1 MNELVFGLSSACCK
15 CCILPSAPFQ
25 DVSFTFLPTR
35 CQCSASKSMKVV
47 NTPIK
52 WQVML
57 CLFILE
63 AHKTN
68 CTYYIYSIY
77 KVVYFVILAQ
87 SGVVSFICLIIFF
100 ANGQ

>member
-1 MNELVFGLSSACCK
+1 
-15 CCILPSAPFQ
+15 
-25 DVSFTFLPTR
+25 
-35 CQCSASKSMKVV
+35 MKVV

-63 AHKTN
+63 AHKAN

-87 SGVVSFICLIIFF
+87 SVCHHGVVSFIFIFLIFF
-100 ANGQ
+100 AKGQWSFFFFALAAVGWQ